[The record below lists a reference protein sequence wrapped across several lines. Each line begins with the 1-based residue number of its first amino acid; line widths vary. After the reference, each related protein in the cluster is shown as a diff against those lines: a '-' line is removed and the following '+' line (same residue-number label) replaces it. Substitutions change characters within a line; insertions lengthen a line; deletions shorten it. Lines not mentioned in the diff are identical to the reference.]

1 MAEYRYLGTPHPQW
15 ENFPHNLPPN
25 TRISR
30 MTRDRLPIT
39 PQPGLEIEEFD
50 VPARDGYPIR
60 VRSYQQSANTSASLP
75 LLIYFHGRGFV
86 TGSLETDD
94 VYCRRIASEIPII
107 VLNVE
112 YRLAPEHQFPVGFED
127 SLDVV
132 RWAASPKAQTH
143 FPNLNLAPGFIIGGT
158 SAGAN
163 FTAGILRLVAQEQ
176 DPNLKLSHRV
186 TGILFLAGTTCHE
199 DARPEKYRDRIL
211 NIDELTNAPGLTK
224 KVIQYFH
231 GIRCTSHRSRRSPI
245 RFDSHA
251 DLALRAAFYVCGWDP
266 RRDETL
272 LFEEILS
279 REGIKTK
286 GYIYPGL
293 PHGFWTK
300 CPDLDVSKRWE
311 EDLLAGVRF
320 LLEDSASTLTTYSTR
335 KASG

>member
-1 MAEYRYLGTPHPQW
+1 MAEYRHLGTPNPQW

-25 TRISR
+25 TRIGR
-30 MTRDRLPIT
+30 MTRDRLPIS
-39 PQPGLEIEEFD
+39 PQPGLEIIEFD

-60 VRSYQQSANTSASLP
+60 VRSYQQSAKTSESLP
-75 LLIYFHGRGFV
+75 LLVYFHGGGFV

-94 VYCRRIASEIPII
+94 VACRRIASEIPIV

-132 RWAASPKAQTH
+132 RWAVSPKAQTNL
-143 FPNLNLAPGFIIGGT
+143 PNLDLAAGFILGGT

-163 FTAGILRLVAQEQ
+163 FTAGIVHLVAQEQ

-211 NIDELTNAPGLTK
+211 SIDELTNAPGLTK
-224 KVIQYFH
+224 KVINYFH
-231 GIRCTSHRSRRSPI
+231 EKYGAPATDPRRSPI
-245 RFDSHA
+245 RFESHA

-272 LFEEILS
+272 LFEEIL
-279 REGIKTK
+279 RGEGVKTK
-286 GYIYPGL
+286 KYIYPGL
-293 PHGFWTK
+293 PHGFWTT
-300 CPDLDVSKRWE
+300 CPDLDVSKQWE
-311 EDLLAGVRF
+311 EDLLAGVKF
-320 LLEDSASTLTTYSTR
+320 LLEVNSTD
-335 KASG
+335 